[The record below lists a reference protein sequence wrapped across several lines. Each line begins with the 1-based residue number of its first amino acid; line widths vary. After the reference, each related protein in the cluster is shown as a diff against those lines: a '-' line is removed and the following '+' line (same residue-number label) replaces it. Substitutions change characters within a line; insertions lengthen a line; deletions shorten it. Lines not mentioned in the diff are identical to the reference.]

1 MAAYVIA
8 DVDITDPEPYQEYQR
23 RVLATVE
30 AYGGRFLIRGGRHE
44 TLEGE
49 WRPHRIVVLEFA
61 TLEQAKVWYHS
72 PEYQEILPIRER
84 HARTKLILVEGV

>member
-8 DVDITDPEPYQEYQR
+8 DVDITDPEPYEEYQR

-49 WRPHRIVVLEFA
+49 WRPARIVVLVFPS
-61 TLEQAKVWYHS
+61 LEEAKVWYHS

-84 HARTKLILVEGV
+84 YARTNLILAEGV

>member
-8 DVDITDPEPYQEYQR
+8 DVDITDPEPYQEYRR

-30 AYGGRFLIRGGRHE
+30 AHGGRFLIRGGRHE

-49 WRPHRIVVLEFA
+49 WRPIPRVGAEALVQLA
-61 TLEQAKVWYHS
+61 W
-72 PEYQEILPIRER
+72 RER
-84 HARTKLILVEGV
+84 SKEGPAVGAGG